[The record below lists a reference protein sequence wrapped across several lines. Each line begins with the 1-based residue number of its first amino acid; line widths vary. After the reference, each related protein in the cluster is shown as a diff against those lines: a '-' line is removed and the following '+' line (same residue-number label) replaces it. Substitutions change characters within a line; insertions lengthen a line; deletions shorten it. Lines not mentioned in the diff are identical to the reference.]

1 MTEAQRADKAEIM
14 ELLNFERFCR
24 DNALWEEMRT
34 CYAEDSIVD
43 ISWYHGSG
51 DGFVTASKTFHTYAP
66 HVIHSSLTWLN
77 NNRAV
82 TIMMANVQMRQDVDG
97 VECELVTDVQL
108 LFRTEK
114 INGKWFIKNFESIY
128 IQDRINTVLPSA
140 ELTIK
145 SSELEKYRKSY
156 AGMSYI
162 AEKKGIKTNHE
173 LTGSDRPET
182 VKAIYE
188 KLSRWLDGKE

>member
-1 MTEAQRADKAEIM
+1 M
-14 ELLNFERFCR
+14 
-24 DNALWEEMRT
+24 
-34 CYAEDSIVD
+34 V
-43 ISWYHGSG
+43 H
-51 DGFVTASKTFHTYAP
+51 
-66 HVIHSSLTWLN
+66 
-77 NNRAV
+77 
-82 TIMMANVQMRQDVDG
+82 
-97 VECELVTDVQL
+97 
-108 LFRTEK
+108 
-114 INGKWFIKNFESIY
+114 FIKNFESIY

-156 AGMSYI
+156 SGMSYI

-173 LTGSDRPET
+173 LTGADRPET